1 MIFSIF
7 VTVCPSAC
15 VFFIK
20 ICQTDVYISSPIL
33 DLYIYYVILYNEYII
48 PSINESGEKMK
59 RILIADDEARIR
71 RLVCDFLKN
80 AGYETVEAVDG
91 KDAIEK
97 FYSVGSINL
106 VICDI
111 MMPEMDGWEVCRKIR
126 ESSSVPI
133 LVLTARSQEFDELM
147 SFESGADDYV
157 TKPFSPSV
165 LVKRVEA
172 LLKRSQGKPDN
183 KSDEIISVDGL
194 IIDLPAHKVTL
205 DGTAVELTIKEHNIL
220 VKLASSPDRIYSRE
234 QLLDS
239 IWGVDFIGDPRT
251 VDSHVARLR
260 TKLGVWGEKH
270 LKTVYGIGYK
280 IEVSTS

>member
-1 MIFSIF
+1 
-7 VTVCPSAC
+7 
-15 VFFIK
+15 
-20 ICQTDVYISSPIL
+20 
-33 DLYIYYVILYNEYII
+33 
-48 PSINESGEKMK
+48 MK
-59 RILIADDEARIR
+59 RILVADDEARIR

-97 FYSVGSINL
+97 FFSVGNIDL

-111 MMPEMDGWEVCRKIR
+111 MMPEADGWEVSKRIR
-126 ESSSVPI
+126 ETSSVPI

-157 TKPFSPSV
+157 TKPFSPTV

-172 LLKRSQGKPDN
+172 LIKRAQNSASASSGD
-183 KSDEIISVDGL
+183 IIS
-194 IIDLPAHKVTL
+194 IDSLVIDIPAHTVALAGK
-205 DGTAVELTIKEHNIL
+205 AIELTIKEHNIL
-220 VKLASSPDRIYSRE
+220 VKLAANTGRIYSRE

-239 IWGVDFIGDPRT
+239 IWGVDFVGDPRT

-260 TKLGVWGEKH
+260 MKLGTWGEAH
-270 LKTVYGIGYK
+270 LKTVYGAGYK
-280 IEVSTS
+280 IEVERA